1 MPMGH
6 ISALVVFSG
15 VVSLV
20 FSILTKDTNLDR
32 LTYFLKLF
40 AMFVGISLVVAWI
53 MYPFP
58 L

>member
-1 MPMGH
+1 MGH
-6 ISALVVFSG
+6 ISALVIFSA

-20 FSILTKDTNLDR
+20 FSILTKDTNWDR
-32 LTYFLKLF
+32 LKYFLKLF